1 MSAAAPKA
9 MILAAGRGAR
19 MRELTDGLPKPMI
32 PVGGRPLIEYP
43 LMNLAR
49 AGVTD
54 VVINLGWHGDRIRDA
69 IGEGRRFGLHVR
81 YSDEGWPAL
90 ESGGGI
96 FNALPLLGDAPFVVV
111 NGDVYS
117 DYPLASLVAR
127 ARALPAGVHAHLVL
141 VPNPPHNPQG
151 DFALEDGRVDN
162 GAAGRHTFSGL
173 SVHTPEFFAGCAPGH
188 FPLLPLW
195 RQAADA
201 RRLTGEVY
209 SGAWSDVGTPERLA
223 DLERAFA
230 IRKPASPQ
238 SGV

>member
-1 MSAAAPKA
+1 

-43 LMNLAR
+43 LMGLAR
-49 AGVTD
+49 AGVVD

-69 IGEGRRFGLHVR
+69 IGEGRRFGVHVK

-96 FNALPLLGDAPFVVV
+96 FHALPLLGSGPFLVV

-117 DYPLASLVAR
+117 DFPMAQLVER
-127 ARALPAGVHAHLVL
+127 ARALPPSDLAHLVL
-141 VPNPPHNPQG
+141 VPNPPHNADG
-151 DFALEDGRVDN
+151 DFVLRDGRVGN
-162 GAAGRHTFSGL
+162 EGAPRLTFSGL
-173 SVHTPEFFAGCAPGH
+173 SVHRPEFFEGCAPGH

-195 RQAADA
+195 RRAAGGG
-201 RRLTGEVY
+201 RLSGERY
-209 SGAWSDVGTPERLA
+209 DGRWSDVGTPERL
-223 DLERAFA
+223 DQLERALRA
-230 IRKPASPQ
+230 TKRA
-238 SGV
+238 

>member
-1 MSAAAPKA
+1 MTAAVRA

-32 PVGGRPLIEYP
+32 AVGGRPLIEYP

-49 AGVTD
+49 AGVTE

-69 IGEGRRFGLHVR
+69 IGEGRRFGLHVK

-96 FNALPLLGDAPFVVV
+96 FHALPLLGSAPFVVV

-127 ARALPAGVHAHLVL
+127 ARALPADVDAHLVL
-141 VPNPPHNPQG
+141 VPNPAHNPGG
-151 DFALEDGRVDN
+151 DFALADDRITNRET
-162 GAAGRHTFSGL
+162 GRHTFSGL
-173 SVHTPEFFAGCAPGH
+173 SVHRPEFFAGCSPGH

-195 RQAADA
+195 RAAADA
-201 RRLTGEVY
+201 GRMTGEIHR
-209 SGAWSDVGTPERLA
+209 GAWSDVGTPERLA
-223 DLERAFA
+223 ELERRVAPTKSA
-230 IRKPASPQ
+230 GP
-238 SGV
+238 

>member
-1 MSAAAPKA
+1 

-43 LMNLAR
+43 LMALAR
-49 AGVTD
+49 AGVVD

-69 IGEGRRFGLHVR
+69 IGEGRRFGVHVK

-96 FNALPLLGDAPFVVV
+96 FHALPLLGPDPFLVV

-117 DYPLASLVAR
+117 EFPLATLVER
-127 ARALPAGVHAHLVL
+127 ARALPARDLAHLVL
-141 VPNPPHNPQG
+141 VPNPPHNAGG
-151 DFALEDGRVDN
+151 DFVLRDGRVAN
-162 GAAGRHTFSGL
+162 EGAPRLTFSGL
-173 SVHTPEFFAGCAPGH
+173 SVHRPEFFEGCAPGH

-195 RQAADA
+195 RRAAGA
-201 RRLTGEVY
+201 GRLSGERY
-209 SGAWSDVGTPERLA
+209 DGRWSDVGTPERL
-223 DLERAFA
+223 DQVERALRA
-230 IRKPASPQ
+230 MRSA
-238 SGV
+238 